1 MSLSKFFKGALAVSA
16 MLTLAMSTSCNKSSQ
31 QTAGD
36 DAESAAPEKVI
47 VAYVT
52 AGGGELP
59 DPSLMTVI
67 NYAFGHVDSTFEGVN
82 IDKPE
87 RLRQVV
93 ALKKQN
99 ADLKVMLSVG
109 GWTSGNFSEMAADSL
124 HRTAFVNNC
133 KKIVDDFGLDGI
145 DIDWEYPTSSEAG
158 ISSSPEDTDNY
169 TLLMRDLRNVLG
181 KDKMVTLATIW
192 SAKYIDFKAIDQY
205 VDLVNVMSY
214 DMRQVPGHQCPIYPS
229 EKFGEACVANA
240 VKHHLEAG
248 VPANKLVL
256 GIPFYGRGCGPYTD
270 YVDFKD
276 FYVAEGCTMERDSV
290 AHIPYI
296 ADKDGNL
303 VLGYEDVESA
313 TEKCQYALDNQLRGV
328 MYWEYNCDSKDHTL
342 AKLLAKLIL
351 GVESAE

>member
-1 MSLSKFFKGALAVSA
+1 
-16 MLTLAMSTSCNKSSQ
+16 MSTFKFIKRAMASMAMFGLLVCTSCSKSA
-31 QTAGD
+31 TNNN
-36 DAESAAPEKVI
+36 ESEETEATEPAKVI

-52 AGGGELP
+52 ANFTELP
-59 DPSLMTVI
+59 DPSLMTHI
-67 NYAFGHVDSTFEGVN
+67 NYAFGHVNSTFNGVD

-87 RLRQVV
+87 NLKKVV
-93 ALKKQN
+93 ALKEQN
-99 ADLKVMLSVG
+99 PELKVMLSVG
-109 GWTSGNFSEMAADSL
+109 GWTSGNFSEMAADS
-124 HRTAFVNNC
+124 VNRITFAKEC
-133 KKIVDDFGLDGI
+133 KKIVDEFGLDGI

-158 ISSSPEDTDNY
+158 ISSNPNDTDNY
-169 TLLMRDLRNVLG
+169 TLLMRDLRQELG
-181 KDKMVTLATIW
+181 KDKWVTLATIW

-205 VDLVNVMSY
+205 IDLVNVMSY
-214 DMRQVPGHQCPIYPS
+214 DMKQVPGHQCPLYES
-229 EKFGEACVANA
+229 EKFGDRCADNA
-240 VKHHLEAG
+240 IKLHLAAG
-248 VPANKLVL
+248 VPVEKLVM

-313 TEKCQYALDNQLRGV
+313 TEKCEYALDKNLRGV

-342 AKLLAKLIL
+342 AKLLAKYFLPKK
-351 GVESAE
+351 